1 MPAKKPSTKK
11 SVATK
16 KVASKKVV
24 SKPKKSVAKR
34 SSRYE
39 SLRSSDS
46 QQPFMSFQI
55 TKQTFYWT
63 ALLVFI
69 LLVQVWVLRVQLQT
83 ADSIKN
89 LEEVIVN
96 SSN

>member
-11 SVATK
+11 RVATN
-16 KVASKKVV
+16 KVASKKIV

-39 SLRSSDS
+39 SFKTYDS
-46 QQPFMSFQI
+46 QQPFMSFQV
-55 TKQTFYWT
+55 TRQTFYWT
-63 ALLVFI
+63 ALLIFI

-83 ADSIKN
+83 ADSIRN
-89 LEEVIVN
+89 LEQILVE
-96 SSN
+96 SN

>member
-11 SVATK
+11 RVATN
-16 KVASKKVV
+16 KVASKKIV

-34 SSRYE
+34 SSHYE
-39 SLRSSDS
+39 TLKLCDS
-46 QQPFMSFQI
+46 QQPFMLLKV
-55 TKQTFYWT
+55 TRQTFYWT

-83 ADSIKN
+83 SDSIKN
-89 LEEVIVN
+89 LEQIIVE
-96 SSN
+96 SN